1 MTLVVILPYD
11 GIIVL
16 VLVLNT
22 YGKPTSAF
30 LMHICNISVVDGP
43 DTIRGF

>member
-11 GIIVL
+11 GMIAF

-22 YGKPTSAF
+22 HGKPTSAF
-30 LMHICNISVVDGP
+30 LMYICNISVVDGL

>member
-11 GIIVL
+11 GMIVL

-30 LMHICNISVVDGP
+30 LMHICNISVVDGLNA
-43 DTIRGF
+43 IRGF